1 MLLKLNKS
9 KERGNGMKK
18 EETTVI
24 NIRNF
29 PKDLH
34 RKVKAQAALMDISI
48 REFFVRAA
56 AEYLKKQK

>member
-1 MLLKLNKS
+1 
-9 KERGNGMKK
+9 MKK
-18 EETTVI
+18 EETTII
-24 NIRNF
+24 NIRDF

-48 REFFVRAA
+48 REFFIRAT